1 VIKSFETTTRKV
13 KNRIVIISLDI
24 FGKPHHFSL
33 RASNCLQEVKMKTIQ
48 SLVLCC
54 VLLCGVA
61 VLSAQAPHWLWAR
74 GVGGTGYDEGISITI
89 DNQGNQYVTGRFEST
104 VSFGSHILTSNG
116 WYDMF
121 VAKLDP
127 DGNWLWVVQAGGT
140 AGAEWGGGVAL
151 DGAGNVYLTGG
162 YGGTVSF
169 GSYTLTSSGYGDMF
183 VAKLDPNGN
192 WLWAV
197 SAGGGNTD
205 EGNSIA
211 VDGWG
216 NAYVAVHSDSETIT
230 IGSCTLTRFGP
241 GMDIYVAKLDPY
253 GNWLWAVQAGG
264 PDQYDEGYDIAVDGE
279 GNPWVTG
286 KFQGTATF
294 GSQTLTSGGGTDI
307 FVAKLNTNGNWL
319 WAVQAGGTA
328 GDIGYGIA
336 VDGAGNAWV
345 TGIFGLAASFG
356 SHTLTTNSFGD
367 IFVAKLDAS
376 GNWLW
381 AVQAG
386 GTSGDAGYGIALDG
400 SGNAYVTGTYSYNAT
415 FGSHSLTA
423 VGGNDIFVAKLDPS
437 GNWLWAASAG
447 GTKPDEGYYIAVDG
461 SGIAYV
467 TGYYR
472 ETGATFGSHALPP
485 NGFHNIF
492 VAKLG
497 MHPGAG
503 IPVAPGNLSI
513 TRNGTHIFLDWG
525 DVEFD
530 LAGNPVS
537 VDHYRVYYC
546 ASGPAGPFTV
556 FGEDGSITQSQWTHS
571 GVASLSPGFYYVTAV
586 VAN

>member
-1 VIKSFETTTRKV
+1 M
-13 KNRIVIISLDI
+13 
-24 FGKPHHFSL
+24 
-33 RASNCLQEVKMKTIQ
+33 EVKMKTVK

-61 VLSAQAPHWLWAR
+61 VLGARGPHWLWAR
-74 GVGGTGYDEGISITI
+74 GAGGTGYDDGYSIAI
-89 DNQGNQYVTGRFEST
+89 DSQGNQYVTGRFEST
-104 VSFGSHILTSNG
+104 VSFGNHILTSNG
-116 WYDMF
+116 REDLF

-140 AGAEWGGGVAL
+140 GSNDWGGGVAL
-151 DGAGNVYLTGG
+151 DGAGNAYVTGS

-169 GSYTLTSSGYGDMF
+169 GSYTLTSSGYNDIF
-183 VAKLDPNGN
+183 VAKMDPSGN

-197 SAGGGNTD
+197 SAGGGFID
-205 EGNSIA
+205 WGNRIA

-216 NAYVAVHSDSETIT
+216 NAYVTVRSDSETIT
-230 IGSCTLTRFGP
+230 FGSCTLTRFGP
-241 GMDIYVAKLDPY
+241 GTDIYVAKLDHS

-264 PDQYDEGYDIAVDGE
+264 PDQYDEGHDIAVDGE

-286 KFQGTATF
+286 IFQGTATF

-328 GDIGYGIA
+328 DDWGHEIA
-336 VDGAGNAWV
+336 VDGEGNPWV
-345 TGIFGLAASFG
+345 TGWFQGTATFG
-356 SHTLTTNSFGD
+356 SQTMTAGGTD
-367 IFVAKLDAS
+367 IYVAKLNTN

-386 GTSGDAGYGIALDG
+386 GTSGDSGNSIAVDG
-400 SGNAYVTGTYSYNAT
+400 SGNAYVTGYFNQTAT
-415 FGSHSLTA
+415 FDGHTLTA
-423 VGGNDIFVAKLDPS
+423 VEGNDIFVAKLDPS

-447 GTKPDEGYYIAVDG
+447 GTKSEEGHDIAVDG

-467 TGYYR
+467 TGYYNN
-472 ETGATFGSHALPP
+472 TGATFGSHALPP
-485 NGFHNIF
+485 NGYRNIF

-503 IPVAPGNLSI
+503 IPVAPQNLSI

-525 DVEFD
+525 DVAFD

-546 ASGPAGPFTV
+546 ASGPTGPFTV
-556 FGEDGSITQSQWTHS
+556 FGGDGSITQSQWTHS
-571 GVASLSPGFYYVTAV
+571 NAASQSPGFYYVTAV
-586 VAN
+586 IAD

>member
-1 VIKSFETTTRKV
+1 M
-13 KNRIVIISLDI
+13 
-24 FGKPHHFSL
+24 
-33 RASNCLQEVKMKTIQ
+33 EVKMKTVK

-61 VLSAQAPHWLWAR
+61 VLGARGPHWLWAR
-74 GVGGTGYDEGISITI
+74 GAGGTGNDEGFSIAI
-89 DNQGNQYVTGRFEST
+89 DSQGNQYVTGTFEST

-116 WYDMF
+116 NYDIF

-140 AGAEWGGGVAL
+140 GPDWGGGVAV
-151 DGAGNVYLTGG
+151 DGAGNAYVTGS
-162 YGGTVSF
+162 YRGTVSF
-169 GSYTLTSSGYGDMF
+169 GSYTLTAYVNYNDMF
-183 VAKLDPNGN
+183 VAKLNTNGT

-197 SAGGGNTD
+197 SAGGGFYD
-205 EGNSIA
+205 QGNKIA

-216 NAYVAVHSDSETIT
+216 NAYMAVQSDSETIT
-230 IGSCTLTRFGP
+230 FGSCTLTRFGP
-241 GMDIYVAKLDPY
+241 GTDIYVAKLDPY

-264 PDQYDEGYDIAVDGE
+264 TADDIGNDIAVDGE

-286 KFQGTATF
+286 KFRGTATF
-294 GSQTLTSGGGTDI
+294 GSQTLTVSGHNDV

-328 GDIGYGIA
+328 DDIGHGIA
-336 VDGAGNAWV
+336 LDGSGNAWV
-345 TGIFGLAASFG
+345 TGIFCLAASFG
-356 SHTLTTNSFGD
+356 SHTLTTNS
-367 IFVAKLDAS
+367 
-376 GNWLW
+376 
-381 AVQAG
+381 G
-386 GTSGDAGYGIALDG
+386 G
-400 SGNAYVTGTYSYNAT
+400 
-415 FGSHSLTA
+415 
-423 VGGNDIFVAKLDPS
+423 DIFVAKLDPS
-437 GNWLWAASAG
+437 GNWLWAAQAGGTVGDRGYGIALDGSGNAYVTGYFNRTASFGSHSLSVSGYDSDIFVAKLDPSGNWLWAVRAG
-447 GTKPDEGYYIAVDG
+447 GTKPDEGYCIALDG

-472 ETGATFGSHALPP
+472 ETGATFGSHSLPP
-485 NGFHNIF
+485 NGSRNIF

-503 IPVAPGNLSI
+503 IPIAPQNLSI

-525 DVEFD
+525 DVAFD

-556 FGEDGSITQSQWTHS
+556 FGGDGSITQSQWTHS
-571 GVASLSPGFYYVTAV
+571 NAASQSPGFYYVTAV
-586 VAN
+586 IAD